1 MHFLFSIVSI
11 FHKILSYV
19 LGHEKQPTLPLI
31 RVRVEYKDEEQTF
44 NTIRFG
50 QRFHSK
56 VANPTDIVL
65 LKREKKASTRRTKN
79 DDRDEREELDE
90 LLENESVLYFSH
102 CETKIIY
109 LTL

>member
-1 MHFLFSIVSI
+1 M
-11 FHKILSYV
+11 
-19 LGHEKQPTLPLI
+19 I

-56 VANPTDIVL
+56 VANPTDVVL
-65 LKREKKASTRRTKN
+65 LKREKKASTRKTQ
-79 DDRDEREELDE
+79 RDERDQREQLDE
-90 LLENESVLYFSH
+90 LLEEETVLYFSH

-109 LTL
+109 LTV